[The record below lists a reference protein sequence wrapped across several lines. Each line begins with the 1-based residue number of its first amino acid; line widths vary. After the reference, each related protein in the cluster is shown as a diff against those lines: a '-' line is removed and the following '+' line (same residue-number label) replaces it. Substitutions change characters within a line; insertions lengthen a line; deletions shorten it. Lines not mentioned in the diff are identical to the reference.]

1 MQIIKALTVIFG
13 LLSLTAAWPM
23 TDEGEGDK
31 LIENILSY
39 IENAMS
45 MEDYKGGDEQGK
57 IIIHHACI
65 MHGSNKN

>member
-1 MQIIKALTVIFG
+1 
-13 LLSLTAAWPM
+13 M
-23 TDEGEGDK
+23 THEGEGDK

-57 IIIHHACI
+57 NYTPCMHAWLP
-65 MHGSNKN
+65 

>member
-1 MQIIKALTVIFG
+1 
-13 LLSLTAAWPM
+13 M